1 MEGRRLVDYRAL
13 SVWLDGVV
21 TTEAE
26 ISVWDHGFLY
36 GDGCFEGM
44 RLREG
49 SLFRPLDHF
58 ARLRRSARALA
69 LDLRH
74 TDSELLQAIAAVSTV
89 NALSDA
95 HVRIIVTRGSGAP
108 GLDPR
113 RAEQPAV
120 IVMAYPFPPL
130 LGDAPIDLIVS
141 SIVRKAPLSVDGHVK
156 SLNYL
161 DAVLAKLQ
169 ANAAGAGD
177 AIMLDATGTVSE
189 ATSTNVFVVLEGVV
203 ATPTTRSALPGITRK
218 TAIELLRADGLT
230 VVERDVTWGE
240 LYGADECFLT
250 GSGAGIVSVAS
261 VDGRALPSAPGT
273 VTERVRELYARIVR
287 DPDYVIAV
295 GDRPDAADHRPAA

>member
-1 MEGRRLVDYRAL
+1 VDYRAL